1 MKHLTLLIAGFFL
14 LTGMV
19 FVVSPTSA
27 SALSAA
33 KQQNC
38 YDTYNGLSGKKLT
51 DKLLNKF
58 KNADKECRHQNGGNC
73 TLDTSG
79 SKSISCKSPD
89 ASQAAPS
96 SSSSGGDQSGGSST
110 AFDGDLGDGGAV
122 ADPAARATCNE
133 KQCDLVQ
140 KYINPFI
147 TVLSVLVGLAIAIGI
162 IFGGIQV
169 STSAG
174 DPQKSASGKK
184 HIQNA
189 LIALVA
195 YVVLFGFLQWLI
207 PGGAL

>member
-1 MKHLTLLIAGFFL
+1 MKHLFLLLTGFFL
-14 LTGMV
+14 LTGTVLMA
-19 FVVSPTSA
+19 SPMSV

-51 DKLLNKF
+51 SKLLNNF

-79 SKSISCKSPD
+79 SKSISCESPD
-89 ASQAAPS
+89 ASQATPS
-96 SSSSGGDQSGGSST
+96 SNSGGDQSGSGST
-110 AFDGDLGDGGAV
+110 EFDGDLGDGGAV

>member
-1 MKHLTLLIAGFFL
+1 MKRLFLLIASFFL
-14 LTGMV
+14 LTGMMLGTA
-19 FVVSPTSA
+19 STSV
-27 SALSAA
+27 SALSTAD
-33 KQQNC
+33 QQQC
-38 YDTYNGLSGKKLT
+38 YNTYNGLSGKKLT

-58 KNADKECRHQNGGNC
+58 KGADKECRHKNGGNC

-79 SKSISCKSPD
+79 SKSISCQNPD
-89 ASQAAPS
+89 TTQSTL
-96 SSSSGGDQSGGSST
+96 SSGDGSSGSGST
-110 AFDGDLGDGGAV
+110 VFDGDLGDGGAV
-122 ADPAARATCNE
+122 ADPASKATCNE
-133 KQCDLVQ
+133 QQCDLVQ
-140 KYINPFI
+140 KYINPLI
-147 TVLSVLVGLAIAIGI
+147 TVLTVLVGLAIAIGI

-195 YVVLFGFLQWLI
+195 YVVLYGFLQWLI